1 VKKTR
6 MKKKKRRMTKK
17 RRRRAKALGAVLKY

>member
-1 VKKTR
+1 VKKMR